1 MAEAIKKEIFTS
13 LKKHYERDG
22 IDYSLRLGD
31 LIFVFTELQV
41 I

>member
-1 MAEAIKKEIFTS
+1 MAEAIKKEIFIA